1 MGLFNFL
8 NKNGQIQ
15 VEPTKDFNSNN
26 YESKDIT
33 EDLFIEKS
41 PPTQE
46 NQNKE
51 ARVEK
56 NHEQTSVINPENG
69 ISVLYRF
76 LEKNFEAKG
85 YDDALINP
93 DTHHLDQNIITLKY
107 DLERNIKKVKT
118 FYEDFINQ
126 INFHIN
132 SRARSGMIDTVEELE
147 MKKSIAENHI
157 TKVLEIEED
166 ARNNRGD
173 CQGIV
178 MSYTRGFRNG
188 LAAISH
194 HSILN
199 QKF

>member
-1 MGLFNFL
+1 MGLFNFFNKKEKSEL
-8 NKNGQIQ
+8 NDLKS
-15 VEPTKDFNSNN
+15 DS
-26 YESKDIT
+26 YEIKDIT
-33 EDLFIEKS
+33 EDLFIEKM
-41 PPTQE
+41 PTPQE
-46 NQNKE
+46 NYNSELKFENNQS
-51 ARVEK
+51 
-56 NHEQTSVINPENG
+56 QTKTNIPENG
-69 ISVLYRF
+69 ITILYQF
-76 LEKNFEAKG
+76 LEKNFESKG
-85 YDDALINP
+85 YDDALVNP
-93 DTHHLDQNIITLKY
+93 DTHHLDQNIISLKY

-132 SRARSGMIDTVEELE
+132 SRGRSGMIDTVEELE

-157 TKVLEIEED
+157 NKILEIEED
-166 ARNNRGD
+166 AHNNRGD
-173 CQGIV
+173 CQGII